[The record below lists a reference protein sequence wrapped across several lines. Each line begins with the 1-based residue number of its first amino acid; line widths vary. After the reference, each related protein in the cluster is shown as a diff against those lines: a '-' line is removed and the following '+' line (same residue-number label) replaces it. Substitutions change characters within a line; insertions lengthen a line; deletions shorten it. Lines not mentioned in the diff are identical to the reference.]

1 MGDIYRATVN
11 QYAGVLPVEI
21 VQNIQDIGAAH
32 LSANISKAD
41 NQTRNDINAAVL
53 SVVASTSGNTAT
65 LTYVRSAALSAAS
78 SLKYSLSN
86 CLTVLTWFLFL
97 VLVTLRR
104 KSNV

>member
-1 MGDIYRATVN
+1 MAQPIYTKAFEYQCNAGEVDKDNSTLANVGDIYRATVN

-21 VQNIQDIGAAH
+21 VQNIQDIGTAH

-65 LTYVRSAALSAAS
+65 LT
-78 SLKYSLSN
+78 
-86 CLTVLTWFLFL
+86 
-97 VLVTLRR
+97 
-104 KSNV
+104 